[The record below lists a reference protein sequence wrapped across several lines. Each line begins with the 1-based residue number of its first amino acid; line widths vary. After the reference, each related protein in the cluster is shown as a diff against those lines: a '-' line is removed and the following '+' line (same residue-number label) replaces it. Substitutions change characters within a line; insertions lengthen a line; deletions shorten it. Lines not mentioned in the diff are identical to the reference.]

1 MAENLNNENNP
12 LNSARAV
19 KPGLLSVDMSKFG
32 NLTQEEAS
40 FETMD
45 KVQNISDRLDEIKKT
60 IDSNKDLQ
68 AMTREGFGAVLT
80 SISRVSDN
88 VSRSGAS
95 VRTGTDNVVR
105 GLRDLVDGIN
115 NCFGEIRDII
125 RDIPRKTAE
134 NNAQRNVSDA
144 EIVRPRETITR
155 QRMPEIDVSS
165 VSQIVPVVSASMNS
179 MVRSIEMGMNNISAL
194 IVPAINNSLS
204 SVVSGM
210 NITPQIEYVSER
222 TPNEGQT
229 LVPELILN
237 EKGNTLIDLDDSV
250 FASNIERSLT
260 VLSTGVMTIGSILG
274 RTFELE
280 RAKAV
285 REQYAQQLLLQAPKQ
300 EVREN
305 VATEKALQISL
316 EMPKAVKG
324 IAEWLLGLVGLH
336 KETIST
342 IMTVSG
348 WVLNSVK
355 KLANWF
361 LVTDLGKSII
371 ADVRLMTYGLMRT
384 FVRLDRFLA
393 RNVITPIRGAI
404 VRFGGRVAAWLSTHL
419 PKGFVDF
426 ASKTLPNFFSRF
438 FGAIG
443 RGFAAVFPKT
453 AAIVSSKWAG
463 LIKFFSKR
471 ATGALPLLGA
481 IISGIE
487 AIRHFMEGDYLG
499 SVIDV
504 ISGIASF
511 FPGLGTVISLAFAG
525 LNMLR
530 DFGLGKGISDSI
542 NGFIT
547 NVARTTWEFIRDSF
561 VAIGMTIK
569 DMWNASV
576 SWVAEVTKPL
586 TDGFV
591 ELYDWIS
598 GWVSVLTD
606 TFVGTVRDA
615 WYGLSTTFTEA
626 SKFIW
631 NGITS
636 LASGI
641 YETIRYYIKD
651 WFGIDISTVFTELYN
666 KLSAVWT
673 VAKAVILAVP
683 NTVSGYWQQ
692 IKGYVSETWEKFKTD
707 FTNLKNAVISGLTLA
722 GALASKMWDDF
733 TSPIKKAW
741 NSFIEGSVSLGN
753 RIKGWFT
760 DFGKGIE
767 NIVVWLENIDPWE
780 EIENGI
786 KKLGDLLRAIPNA
799 LKRVY
804 NNAIDAIP
812 GASKLFSK
820 YELPNENVASEP
832 PAPEEVSLTSM
843 VSNSAE
849 IGRNIAI
856 HERTLKELADAKKE
870 LTGTSSIFSPYQ
882 VEALKSKVWE
892 LEQRSERE
900 EKILNTYYG
909 KDAWKDLKGTAQTK
923 AEAPAV
929 SGIPTTA
936 KEKIE
941 MERAIHKQIAKERA
955 EHIDEINVLN
965 RQMEEAYNSDWGN
978 TRVSG
983 TVQAGTVMHAQASA
997 LPEIKAEAPEISAQP
1012 MEMQRMEPTTV
1023 TPNIS
1028 VLPMEPTTVTPN
1040 VSVLPSV
1047 PVQVP
1052 AEKMSEVTQPPS
1064 IEGMKISVAV
1074 PQQPV
1079 TNKNAEMLVSMMEKQ
1094 IAENGKTLGKCAQA
1108 FNDAT
1113 ISLGMASER
1122 GHAYQKIAQ
1131 LDKNKNFEDIT
1142 SQYKTAEDL
1151 KNLPRGAVVVWDK
1164 SAEKEYGHVSVAL
1177 GDGREISDHVQN
1189 QITGADSK
1197 GRRYGAY
1204 HVYMPKS
1211 DVSAVAEEK
1220 GLFAKIGDSVS
1231 NWFNGENDNEDAAL
1245 RENTEAI
1252 KANTNASK
1260 EQGGISKL
1268 LTGALDIMTKGLQKG
1283 APGAGAALMEAE
1295 NLLFGNS
1302 DSILAAKSKG
1312 PLVVSS
1318 LSMIGEGSEKQ
1329 FVSYAEAED
1338 DNEPV
1343 ESPLPQAEANRR
1355 AEEERQREL
1364 SQRPVTVVAPTN
1376 NNVSESTVPQ
1386 PNMNDAYIDDIRLLA
1401 INQGLA

>member
-45 KVQNISDRLDEIKKT
+45 KVQNISDKLDDIKKT

-68 AMTREGFGAVLT
+68 SMTREGFGAVLT
-80 SISRVSDN
+80 SIGRVSDN

-95 VRTGTDNVVR
+95 VRTGIDNVAR
-105 GLRDLVDGIN
+105 GLSDLVDGIN

-179 MVRSIEMGMNNISAL
+179 MVRSIETGMSSISAL

-204 SVVSGM
+204 SAVSGM
-210 NITPQIEYVSER
+210 NIVPQIEYVSGR
-222 TPNEGQT
+222 TPNEEQT
-229 LVPELILN
+229 LVPELVLD
-237 EKGNTLIDLDDSV
+237 EGGNTIEDLDDSV
-250 FASNIERSLT
+250 FANNIERSLT

-285 REQYAQQLLLQAPKQ
+285 REQYAQQLLLQAPRQ

-305 VATEKALQISL
+305 VATERALQISL

-348 WVLNSVK
+348 WILSGVK

-371 ADVRLMTYGLMRT
+371 ADVRLITYGLLRT

-419 PKGFVDF
+419 PRGLVDF
-426 ASKTLPNFFSRF
+426 ASKTLPNLFSRF

-453 AAIVSSKWAG
+453 AAIISSKWAG

-487 AIRHFMEGDYLG
+487 AVRHFMEGDYLG

-511 FPGLGTVISLAFAG
+511 FPGLGTVISLALSG

-569 DMWNASV
+569 DMWNASA

-586 TDGFV
+586 TDGFA
-591 ELYDWIS
+591 ELYGWIS

-626 SKFIW
+626 SEFIW
-631 NGITS
+631 NSITS
-636 LASGI
+636 LASGM

-666 KLSAVWT
+666 KLSVVWT
-673 VAKAVILAVP
+673 VAKAAILAVP

-692 IKGYVSETWEKFKTD
+692 IKGYVSETWEKFKMD

-722 GALASKMWDDF
+722 GVLVSKMWDDF

-760 DFGKGIE
+760 DFKDGVESIAQ
-767 NIVVWLENIDPWE
+767 WLESIDPWE

-786 KKLGDLLRAIPNA
+786 KKLGDLIKAIPNA
-799 LKRVY
+799 MKRVY
-804 NNAIDAIP
+804 NNIIDSMPDIIASRFTKYEIP
-812 GASKLFSK
+812 GESSAPKPAEAIITGQVNARDLNEKAIGALIQQRKETYRLLEEARARGDEDEIRALETQEALERKIWNSKK
-820 YELPNENVASEP
+820 
-832 PAPEEVSLTSM
+832 
-843 VSNSAE
+843 AE
-849 IGRNIAI
+849 INEFNQRRNA
-856 HERTLKELADAKKE
+856 
-870 LTGTSSIFSPYQ
+870 
-882 VEALKSKVWE
+882 
-892 LEQRSERE
+892 
-900 EKILNTYYG
+900 
-909 KDAWKDLKGTAQTK
+909 
-923 AEAPAV
+923 
-929 SGIPTTA
+929 
-936 KEKIE
+936 
-941 MERAIHKQIAKERA
+941 MKQ
-955 EHIDEINVLN
+955 
-965 RQMEEAYNSDWGN
+965 
-978 TRVSG
+978 VSG
-983 TVQAGTVMHAQASA
+983 TVQVETIMHAQASA
-997 LPEIKAEAPEISAQP
+997 LPEIKAEAPVISA
-1012 MEMQRMEPTTV
+1012 
-1023 TPNIS
+1023 
-1028 VLPMEPTTVTPN
+1028 LPMEA
-1040 VSVLPSV
+1040 
-1047 PVQVP
+1047 Q
-1052 AEKMSEVTQPPS
+1052 KMEP
-1064 IEGMKISVAV
+1064 IAV

-1189 QITGADSK
+1189 QIIGADSK

-1220 GLFAKIGDSVS
+1220 GLFARIGDSVS

-1283 APGAGAALMEAE
+1283 ASGAGAALMEAE

-1302 DSILAAKSKG
+1302 DSILAAKPKG

-1318 LSMIGEGSEKQ
+1318 LSMTGEGSEKD